1 LNPNTHFYQKGY
13 FKSKRPFLSQNI
25 HFIERAPFYAKVYI
39 FMEWKHF
46 EPKYPFL
53 DQKSHSE
60 LKYPFFNERA
70 ISESNYSFLN
80 ENIHF
85 WIKISIFIEMAIF
98 DQKNNSFS
106 VLGFCWESENMVRGP
121 VVCLLTMD
129 LSVCPLLY
137 LHNETNKT
145 CWRVSPRINAYR
157 SVPYQWSDPYH
168 DLNPNDSKS
177 LIPRNS
183 QILVF
188 KGSSDP
194 NHFIF
199 EINVGKKRIRH
210 RTTLK

>member
-1 LNPNTHFYQKGY
+1 MPKYTFSLYRNISSQNIS
-13 FKSKRPFLSQNI
+13 SKRPFWIQIS
-25 HFIERAPFYAKVYI
+25 I
-39 FMEWKHF
+39 FEWKH
-46 EPKYPFL
+46 
-53 DQKSHSE
+53 
-60 LKYPFFNERA
+60 PFFNERA

-85 WIKISIFIEMAIF
+85 WIKISIFIEMLIF

-145 CWRVSPRINAYR
+145 CWRVSPSINAYR

-168 DLNPNDSKS
+168 DLNPNDSKLILG

-183 QILVF
+183 QNLVF
-188 KGSSDP
+188 NLPLGQ
-194 NHFIF
+194 NHK
-199 EINVGKKRIRH
+199 NDN
-210 RTTLK
+210 